1 MVKLEEDYWQKIIK
15 DYEGSGLSQN
25 DFCSQQGIPV
35 AQFKYRW
42 RREMERTSNKKE
54 RVEPRRLVAVPRFE
68 EVSILGSDSVASSPN
83 KSSIICIQFPNQ
95 VRCEFEMAVSEP
107 ELGLLLKQLVAL

>member
-1 MVKLEEDYWQKIIK
+1 MVKLAADYWQKIIK
-15 DYEGSGLSQN
+15 EYEGSGLSQN

-42 RREMERTSNKKE
+42 RRELESDSKKA
-54 RVEPRRLVAVPRFE
+54 RVEPRGLVAVPRFE
-68 EVSILGSDSVASSPN
+68 GVSILGGDSVASSPN